1 MKRRMVLA
9 VVCCATLAN
18 AQSSAPAAKAP
29 SSPAKKDLINKAL
42 SMQQAGIDELA
53 KTVAERPVISLG
65 QQAGAALQTV
75 PAEKR
80 DAIAKSIDADFK
92 AYLEEAAPL
101 IRDRVAKLTP
111 LTVGAMLDEKMTE
124 DELKQLVA
132 WLESPVRKKYEQLGP
147 ELRNSLLQK
156 LLPDVSP
163 MLDPKLT
170 ALQEKVA
177 GTLRA
182 GGAKIP
188 KPQGP
193 TPAASSAKPVA
204 KPASK

>member
-1 MKRRMVLA
+1 MKRWMVLT
-9 VVCCATLAN
+9 VVCCATLTN
-18 AQSSAPAAKAP
+18 AQSSAPAAKP
-29 SSPAKKDLINKAL
+29 TKKDLINKAL

-53 KTVAERPVISLG
+53 KTVAERPVINLG

-75 PAEKR
+75 SAEKR
-80 DAIAKSIDADFK
+80 EAIAKSIDADFK

-101 IRDRVAKLTP
+101 IRDRVAKLAP
-111 LTVGAMLDEKMTE
+111 LTVGTMLDEKMSE

-163 MLDPKLT
+163 MLDPKLS

-182 GGAKIP
+182 GGAKIQ

-193 TPAASSAKPVA
+193 APGASSVKPVA
-204 KPASK
+204 RPASK